1 MALPLG
7 KLTILVG
14 AGIVGSVL
22 AKEGGMSSVSDFVSG
37 AFKIAYR
44 QLKHDDSTPSV
55 NKPRND
61 YLVAQVNSLRQELQI
76 LASNRPITIV
86 TGHGTS
92 TSKYS
97 IIIVV
102 VVVGYGYV
110 WWKGWR
116 LPGMMFATRR
126 SLSDARDAIAKQLE
140 GVTRRHLSSR
150 IESVDNRLDE
160 IADITSTTQEE
171 VSLVQDKSKKLNTN
185 VQSVRYVVQNLD
197 MTNEGVNWLCDYA
210 QTMEQNGPVDR
221 IQALP
226 ASSSRPALEAP
237 MKTPSRSGSLAP
249 IVPVESPSPSRAL
262 NPSDSNGTPKV
273 QWSPRNAISVSGLEE
288 VSDQAAMMLATGTG
302 TPEDNANGS
311 SSSGFFG
318 TMFSGRNASFSFLTR
333 TRSAANAGQA
343 LKQQWRPLR
352 RKGSSKANYPSL
364 SLESSPSLVAAVLD
378 PSSPQSQTPTTT
390 TWQKTSHSTLP
401 MLSDRPTGFHG
412 HKVASYFKPPP
423 SFYDQNGHGNERW
436 GGGDENVD
444 SMATSY
450 ISNVRQR
457 FQLGDGVL
465 DN

>member
-86 TGHGTS
+86 TGHGTG

-116 LPGMMFATRR
+116 LPGLMFATRR

-140 GVTRRHLSSR
+140 GVYSSISVTRRHLSSR

-171 VSLVQDKSKKLNTN
+171 VLLVQDKSKKLNTN
-185 VQSVRYVVQNLD
+185 VQSVRYVVQNLESKIKRIEGKQD

-210 QTMEQNGPVDR
+210 HTMEQNGPVDR
-221 IQALP
+221 IQASP

-237 MKTPSRSGSLAP
+237 MKRPSRSGSLAP
-249 IVPVESPSPSRAL
+249 IVPVESPSPSPSRAL

-273 QWSPRNAISVSGLEE
+273 QRSPRNAISASGLKE
-288 VSDQAAMMLATGTG
+288 VSESSGHDVGNG
-302 TPEDNANGS
+302 NRTPEDNASGS

-318 TMFSGRNASFSFLTR
+318 TMFSSRNASFSFLTR
-333 TRSAANAGQA
+333 TRSAANAVPQQMGGSNGQ
-343 LKQQWRPLR
+343 Q
-352 RKGSSKANYPSL
+352 
-364 SLESSPSLVAAVLD
+364 E
-378 PSSPQSQTPTTT
+378 
-390 TWQKTSHSTLP
+390 
-401 MLSDRPTGFHG
+401 
-412 HKVASYFKPPP
+412 
-423 SFYDQNGHGNERW
+423 
-436 GGGDENVD
+436 
-444 SMATSY
+444 
-450 ISNVRQR
+450 
-457 FQLGDGVL
+457 
-465 DN
+465 

>member
-288 VSDQAAMMLATGTG
+288 VSEPSSHDVGNG
-302 TPEDNANGS
+302 NRTPEDNANGS

-333 TRSAANAGQA
+333 TRSAANAVPQQMGGSNGQ
-343 LKQQWRPLR
+343 Q
-352 RKGSSKANYPSL
+352 
-364 SLESSPSLVAAVLD
+364 E
-378 PSSPQSQTPTTT
+378 
-390 TWQKTSHSTLP
+390 
-401 MLSDRPTGFHG
+401 
-412 HKVASYFKPPP
+412 
-423 SFYDQNGHGNERW
+423 
-436 GGGDENVD
+436 
-444 SMATSY
+444 
-450 ISNVRQR
+450 
-457 FQLGDGVL
+457 
-465 DN
+465 